1 MEKIRTDNSPLVS
14 PLVILDRV
22 EKNYFDG
29 EQKNT
34 IYHELTAQ
42 FLRSER
48 VALFGRSGCGK
59 TTLLNLLSGIDLP
72 DSGSIT
78 VNGHDITAMNETQ
91 RTLFRRDHIGFIFQ
105 FFNLVPTLS
114 VLENIL
120 LPLELANKKN
130 QQGKEYALSLLDEVS
145 LSHRLDSYPENLSGG
160 EQQRIAI
167 VRALI
172 HEPVLILADEP
183 TGNLDAETS
192 EKILAL
198 LDSMLNKTKATLIVV
213 THSKETASITDRV
226 LTIKNG
232 KLCTV

>member
-1 MEKIRTDNSPLVS
+1 M
-14 PLVILDRV
+14 
-22 EKNYFDG
+22 
-29 EQKNT
+29 
-34 IYHELTAQ
+34 
-42 FLRSER
+42 RSER

-120 LPLELANKKN
+120 LPLELANKKT

-145 LSHRLDSYPENLSGG
+145 LSHRLDSYPETLSGG

-213 THSKETASITDRV
+213 THSKETARITDRV

>member
-1 MEKIRTDNSPLVS
+1 MGKLMEKIRTDTS

-29 EQKNT
+29 EQQNT
-34 IYHELTAQ
+34 IYHDLTAQ

-120 LPLELANKKN
+120 LPLELANKKT

-145 LSHRLDSYPENLSGG
+145 LSHRLDSYPETLSGG

-213 THSKETASITDRV
+213 THSKETARITDRV